1 MDFIDAVPVSG
12 GETQPQNIWD
22 NKDHLEVIK
31 HYTDEEGIP
40 LEIREKNWA
49 IFSKAA
55 SLTFLDEDDLPMI
68 EMETQIAKLSQMIAT
83 PPHLLTFGELENL
96 DQVTVHAR
104 NVAKRAVGMKKDK
117 INERISQ
124 VTQVVQSISGG
135 QNMSQSRKKFLG
147 LF

>member
-1 MDFIDAVPVSG
+1 MDFINAEPVNE
-12 GETQPQNIWD
+12 GETEPQNIWD

-40 LEIREKNWA
+40 QEIREKNWA

-55 SLTFLDEDDLPMI
+55 SLTFLDETDLPMV
-68 EMETQIAKLSQMIAT
+68 EMETQISKLSQMIST
-83 PPHLLTFGELENL
+83 PPYLLTFGEMENL
-96 DQVTVHAR
+96 DQVSVHAR
-104 NVAKRAVGMKKDK
+104 NVAKRAVGMKRDRT
-117 INERISQ
+117 NERMAQ

-135 QNMSQSRKKFLG
+135 QNVGQSRKKFLG